1 MILTDNEKRTKLAT
15 SILPDTDTDEV
26 LDTMLADAGALIL
39 NRMYPFGYS
48 EDMTVPLRYE
58 RIQIQ
63 LAVELYTHRGAEGQT
78 GHSEN
83 GISRSW
89 PEKSALLSMILP
101 NCGSVISNA

>member
-1 MILTDNEKRTKLAT
+1 MMTDAEKRTELAT

-26 LDTMLADAGALIL
+26 LNAMLADAGALIL
-39 NRMYPFGYS
+39 NRMYPFGYA
-48 EDMTVPLRYE
+48 EDMTVPQRYE

-83 GISRSW
+83 GVSRSW
-89 PEKSALLSMILP
+89 PEKNRLLSMIVP
-101 NCGSVISNA
+101 HCGSVIKNA

>member
-1 MILTDNEKRTKLAT
+1 MLTDSEKRIELAT
-15 SILPDTDTDEV
+15 SILPDTDTDAV
-26 LDTMLADAGALIL
+26 LDAMLANAGALIL
-39 NRMYPFGYS
+39 NRMYPFGY
-48 EDMTVPLRYE
+48 DKTMTVPPCYE

-89 PEKSALLSMILP
+89 PEKSALLKMILP
-101 NCGSVISNA
+101 HCGSVINNA